1 MQSSMRSRIA
11 VCLASAVLVAAM
23 AACSRQ
29 EPAAESAASA
39 AYEGGAEEVAADAAT
54 SPAAPPMA
62 QAPMADHA
70 AEREA
75 APQAGEGAVD
85 QRAVDQRVVD
95 QRAVDPGQ
103 LTSIATNQ
111 NDPDR
116 KFIRTARADFRV
128 KDVYAATMA
137 IEDAVA
143 GQGGFVLRNDIQAQ
157 TLRAVSHP
165 VGDGKRLQLT
175 EYTVR
180 GSLVVRVPSDRTQ
193 AFLREIAPQM
203 AFLDQRSM
211 EAVDARFQILRQQ
224 LAWQREQQTQQA
236 LGDAV
241 QANDRLDR
249 KAEVIAAQGGAKLQR
264 DEALIQRKEF
274 EDKVAFSTIELS
286 LYQSPKVERNESV
299 DTDAMFDSH
308 RPSFFVRLGEALR
321 TGWYV
326 VLDVFVALMHV
337 WPLWLLGG
345 LGLWGLRRW
354 TASRRRAAPPRR
366 ENEG

>member
-11 VCLASAVLVAAM
+11 VCLASAVLVTAV
-23 AACSRQ
+23 AACSKH
-29 EPAAESAASA
+29 EPAAESAAASA
-39 AYEGGAEEVAADAAT
+39 AYEGGAEEVAADAAAA
-54 SPAAPPMA
+54 PAAPPMA
-62 QAPMADHA
+62 QAGMADQA

-75 APQAGEGAVD
+75 APPLDEG
-85 QRAVDQRVVD
+85 VVD
-95 QRAVDPGQ
+95 PAQ
-103 LTSIATNQ
+103 LASIATSQ
-111 NDPDR
+111 ADPGR
-116 KFIRTARADFRV
+116 KFIRTARASFRV
-128 KDVYAATMA
+128 KEVYAAAMA

-175 EYTVR
+175 EYTMR

-211 EAVDARFQILRQQ
+211 DAVDAQFQILRQQ

-241 QANDRLDR
+241 SAGDRLDR

-321 TGWYV
+321 TGWYA

-345 LGLWGLRRW
+345 LGLWALRTW

-366 ENEG
+366 QNEG

>member
-11 VCLASAVLVAAM
+11 VCLASAVLVTAV
-23 AACSRQ
+23 AACSKH
-29 EPAAESAASA
+29 EPAAESAAASA
-39 AYEGGAEEVAADAAT
+39 AYEGGAEEVAADAAAA
-54 SPAAPPMA
+54 PAAPPMA
-62 QAPMADHA
+62 QAGMADQA

-75 APQAGEGAVD
+75 APPLDEG
-85 QRAVDQRVVD
+85 VVD
-95 QRAVDPGQ
+95 PAQ
-103 LTSIATNQ
+103 LASIATSQ
-111 NDPDR
+111 ADPGR
-116 KFIRTARADFRV
+116 KFIRTARASFRV
-128 KDVYAATMA
+128 KEVYAAAMA

-175 EYTVR
+175 EYTMR

-211 EAVDARFQILRQQ
+211 DAVDAQFQILRQQ

-241 QANDRLDR
+241 SAGDRLDR

-321 TGWYV
+321 TGWYA

-345 LGLWGLRRW
+345 LGLWGLRTW

-366 ENEG
+366 QNEG

>member
-11 VCLASAVLVAAM
+11 VCLASTVLVTAV

-29 EPAAESAASA
+29 ESAAESAAASA
-39 AYEGGAEEVAADAAT
+39 AYEGGAEEVAADAAAA
-54 SPAAPPMA
+54 PAAPPMA
-62 QAPMADHA
+62 QAPMADRA
-70 AEREA
+70 AERELS
-75 APQAGEGAVD
+75 PQVEGG
-85 QRAVDQRVVD
+85 VVD
-95 QRAVDPGQ
+95 AAQVDPAQ
-103 LTSIATNQ
+103 VASIATSQ
-111 NDPDR
+111 LDPGR
-116 KFIRTARADFRV
+116 KFIRTARASFRV
-128 KDVYAATMA
+128 KEVYAAAMA

-143 GQGGFVLRNDIQAQ
+143 GQGGFVIRNDIQAQ

-175 EYTVR
+175 EYTMR

-211 EAVDARFQILRQQ
+211 EAADAQFQILRQQ

-241 QANDRLDR
+241 SSGDRLDR

-274 EDKVAFSTIELS
+274 EDRVAFSTIELS

-299 DTDAMFDSH
+299 DTDAMFDRH

-321 TGWYV
+321 TGWYA

-345 LGLWGLRRW
+345 LGLWGLRKW
-354 TASRRRAAPPRR
+354 TASRTARRTPPRL

>member
-11 VCLASAVLVAAM
+11 ACLTAAALAAAV
-23 AACSRQ
+23 AACSKH
-29 EPAAESAASA
+29 ESPAEAAAEKASA
-39 AYEGGAEEVAADAAT
+39 EVAAADAAA
-54 SPAAPPMA
+54 PAAPPMV
-62 QAPMADHA
+62 QVPMRGNA

-75 APQAGEGAVD
+75 AADMAEGAVAT
-85 QRAVDQRVVD
+85 QQYETRVEDARVN
-95 QRAVDPGQ
+95 PGQ
-103 LTSIATNQ
+103 LTSIATSQ
-111 NDPDR
+111 ADPAR
-116 KFIRTARADFRV
+116 RFIRTARASFRV
-128 KDVYAATMA
+128 KEVYPATMA

-143 GQGGFVLRNDIQAQ
+143 AQGGFVLRNDIQAQ

-175 EYTVR
+175 EYTMR

-211 EAVDARFQILRQQ
+211 EAVDAQFQILRQQ

-241 QANDRLDR
+241 SAGDRLDR

-264 DEALIQRKEF
+264 DEALIQQKEF
-274 EDKVAFSTIELS
+274 EDRVAFSTIELS

-321 TGWYV
+321 TGWYA

-345 LGLWGLRRW
+345 LGLWGLRTW
-354 TASRRRAAPPRR
+354 TLSRRRVAPPRR

>member
-1 MQSSMRSRIA
+1 MRSKA
-11 VCLASAVLVAAM
+11 TVWLALAVLVTVV

-29 EPAAESAASA
+29 EPAGESAA
-39 AYEGGAEEVAADAAT
+39 YKGATEEVAAADAAAPA
-54 SPAAPPMA
+54 SPAEPPMA
-62 QAPMADHA
+62 QAPMDRSRM
-70 AEREA
+70 AERAAARGDAQSAAGGDSADIEEA
-75 APQAGEGAVD
+75 
-85 QRAVDQRVVD
+85 VVD
-95 QRAVDPGQ
+95 PSQMV
-103 LTSIATNQ
+103 SIATSQ
-111 NDPDR
+111 EDAGR
-116 KFIRTARADFRV
+116 KFMRTARASFRV
-128 KDVYAATMA
+128 KDVYTAAMA

-143 GQGGFVLRNDIQAQ
+143 AQGGFVLRNDIQAQ

-175 EYTVR
+175 EYTVQ
-180 GSLVVRVPSDRTQ
+180 GSLLVRVPSDRTQ

-211 EAVDARFQILRQQ
+211 EATDVQFQILRQQ
-224 LAWQREQQTQQA
+224 LAWQREQQTQLA

-241 QANDRLDR
+241 QAGDRLDR

-274 EDKVAFSTIELS
+274 EDKVAYSSIDLS

-321 TGWYV
+321 TGWYA

-345 LGLWGLRRW
+345 LGLWVLRKW
-354 TASRRRAAPPRR
+354 TVSRASRRTPPPRPDAA
-366 ENEG
+366 G

>member
-11 VCLASAVLVAAM
+11 VCLAAAVLVTAV
-23 AACSRQ
+23 AACSKQ
-29 EPAAESAASA
+29 ESAAESAASA
-39 AYEGGAEEVAADAAT
+39 AYEGGAEEVAADAAAA
-54 SPAAPPMA
+54 PAAPPMA
-62 QAPMADHA
+62 QAPMADQTA
-70 AEREA
+70 KREA
-75 APQAGEGAVD
+75 APQVDEGAVE
-85 QRAVDQRVVD
+85 
-95 QRAVDPGQ
+95 QRAVDPAQ
-103 LTSIATNQ
+103 LTSIATHQ
-111 NDPDR
+111 ADPGR
-116 KFIRTARADFRV
+116 KFIRTARASFRV
-128 KDVYAATMA
+128 KEVYAATMA

-175 EYTVR
+175 EYTMR

-211 EAVDARFQILRQQ
+211 EAADAQFQILRQQ

-241 QANDRLDR
+241 SAGDRLDR
-249 KAEVIAAQGGAKLQR
+249 KAEVIAARGGAKLQR
-264 DEALIQRKEF
+264 DEALIQQKEF
-274 EDKVAFSTIELS
+274 EDRVAFSTIELS
-286 LYQSPKVERNESV
+286 LYQSPKVERTESV

-345 LGLWGLRRW
+345 LGLWGLRKW
-354 TASRRRAAPPRR
+354 TVSRTARRTPPPRPDA
-366 ENEG
+366 EG

>member
-11 VCLASAVLVAAM
+11 VCLASAVLVTAV
-23 AACSRQ
+23 AACSKQ
-29 EPAAESAASA
+29 ESAAESAASA
-39 AYEGGAEEVAADAAT
+39 AYEGGAEEAAADAAAA
-54 SPAAPPMA
+54 PAAPPMA
-62 QAPMADHA
+62 QAGMMDHA
-70 AEREA
+70 AEREPV
-75 APQAGEGAVD
+75 PQADEA
-85 QRAVDQRVVD
+85 VVD
-95 QRAVDPGQ
+95 PAQLASIATSQVDPG
-103 LTSIATNQ
+103 
-111 NDPDR
+111 R
-116 KFIRTARADFRV
+116 KFIRTARASFRV
-128 KDVYAATMA
+128 KEVYAATMA

-175 EYTVR
+175 EYTMR

-211 EAVDARFQILRQQ
+211 EAADAQFQILRQQ

-241 QANDRLDR
+241 SAGDRLDR
-249 KAEVIAAQGGAKLQR
+249 KAEIIAARGGAKLQR
-264 DEALIQRKEF
+264 DEALIQQKEF
-274 EDKVAFSTIELS
+274 EDRVAFSTIELS
-286 LYQSPKVERNESV
+286 LYQSPKVERTESV

-345 LGLWGLRRW
+345 LGLWGLRTW
-354 TASRRRAAPPRR
+354 TLSRRRVAPRR
-366 ENEG
+366 ENED

>member
-11 VCLASAVLVAAM
+11 VCLASAVLVTAV
-23 AACSRQ
+23 AACSKH
-29 EPAAESAASA
+29 EPAAESAAASA
-39 AYEGGAEEVAADAAT
+39 AYEGGAEEVAADAAAA
-54 SPAAPPMA
+54 PAAPPMA
-62 QAPMADHA
+62 QAGMADQA

-75 APQAGEGAVD
+75 APPLDEG
-85 QRAVDQRVVD
+85 VVD
-95 QRAVDPGQ
+95 PAQ
-103 LTSIATNQ
+103 LASIATSQ
-111 NDPDR
+111 ADPGR
-116 KFIRTARADFRV
+116 KFVRTARASFRV
-128 KDVYAATMA
+128 KEVYAAAMA

-175 EYTVR
+175 EYTMR

-211 EAVDARFQILRQQ
+211 DAVDAQFQILRQQ

-241 QANDRLDR
+241 SAGDRLDR

-321 TGWYV
+321 TGWYA

-345 LGLWGLRRW
+345 LGLWGLRTW

-366 ENEG
+366 QNEG

>member
-11 VCLASAVLVAAM
+11 ACLTAAALAAAV
-23 AACSRQ
+23 AACSKH
-29 EPAAESAASA
+29 ESPAEAAAEKASA
-39 AYEGGAEEVAADAAT
+39 EVAAADAAA
-54 SPAAPPMA
+54 PAAPPMA
-62 QAPMADHA
+62 QVPMRGNA

-75 APQAGEGAVD
+75 AADMAEGAVAT
-85 QRAVDQRVVD
+85 QQYETRVEEA
-95 QRAVDPGQ
+95 RVDPGQ
-103 LTSIATNQ
+103 ITSIAASQ
-111 NDPDR
+111 ADPAR
-116 KFIRTARADFRV
+116 RFIRTARASFRV
-128 KDVYAATMA
+128 KDVYAAAMA

-143 GQGGFVLRNDIQAQ
+143 EQGGFVLRNDIQAQ

-175 EYTVR
+175 EYTVQ
-180 GSLVVRVPSDRTQ
+180 GSLLVRVPSDRTQ
-193 AFLREIAPQM
+193 AFLRAIAPQM
-203 AFLDQRSM
+203 AFLDQRNL
-211 EAVDARFQILRQQ
+211 EATDVQFQILRQQ

-241 QANDRLDR
+241 QTGDRLDR
-249 KAEVIAAQGGAKLQR
+249 KAEVIAAQGDAKLQR
-264 DEALIQRKEF
+264 DEALVQRREF
-274 EDKVAFSTIELS
+274 EDKVAFSTIDLS

-345 LGLWGLRRW
+345 LGLWVLRRW
-354 TASRRRAAPPRR
+354 TVSRAARRTPPPRPDAA
-366 ENEG
+366 G

>member
-1 MQSSMRSRIA
+1 MQSSKRSRIA
-11 VCLASAVLVAAM
+11 VCLASIVLVAAV
-23 AACSRQ
+23 AACSKH
-29 EPAAESAASA
+29 EPAAESASSFK
-39 AYEGGAEEVAADAAT
+39 GGAEEAAADAAAA
-54 SPAAPPMA
+54 PAAPPLA
-62 QAPMADHA
+62 QAGMADHA

-75 APQAGEGAVD
+75 APQADDA
-85 QRAVDQRVVD
+85 VVD
-95 QRAVDPGQ
+95 PAQ
-103 LTSIATNQ
+103 LTSIATSQ
-111 NDPDR
+111 VDPGR
-116 KFIRTARADFRV
+116 RFVRTARANFRV

-175 EYTVR
+175 EYTVQ

-211 EAVDARFQILRQQ
+211 EAVDAQFQILRQQ
-224 LAWQREQQTQQA
+224 LAWQREQQTQEA

-241 QANDRLDR
+241 RASDRLDR

-264 DEALIQRKEF
+264 DEALIQQKEF
-274 EDKVAFSTIELS
+274 EDKVAFSTIDLS

-321 TGWYV
+321 TGWYA
-326 VLDVFVALMHV
+326 VLDVFVALMHA

-345 LGLWGLRRW
+345 LGLWGLRKW
-354 TASRRRAAPPRR
+354 TVSRATRRTPPRL

>member
-11 VCLASAVLVAAM
+11 VCLASAVLVTAV
-23 AACSRQ
+23 AACSKQ
-29 EPAAESAASA
+29 ESAAESAASA
-39 AYEGGAEEVAADAAT
+39 AYEGGAEEAATDAAAA
-54 SPAAPPMA
+54 PAAPPMA
-62 QAPMADHA
+62 QAGMMDHA

-75 APQAGEGAVD
+75 APQADEA
-85 QRAVDQRVVD
+85 VVD
-95 QRAVDPGQ
+95 PAQLASIATSQVDPG
-103 LTSIATNQ
+103 
-111 NDPDR
+111 R
-116 KFIRTARADFRV
+116 KFIRTARASFRV
-128 KDVYAATMA
+128 KEVYAATMA

-175 EYTVR
+175 EYTMR

-211 EAVDARFQILRQQ
+211 EAADAQFQILRQQ

-241 QANDRLDR
+241 SAGDRLDR
-249 KAEVIAAQGGAKLQR
+249 KAEIIAARGGAKLQR
-264 DEALIQRKEF
+264 DEALIQQKEF
-274 EDKVAFSTIELS
+274 EDRVAFSTIELS
-286 LYQSPKVERNESV
+286 LYQSPKVERTESV

-326 VLDVFVALMHV
+326 VLDAFVALMHV

-345 LGLWGLRRW
+345 LGLWGLRTW
-354 TASRRRAAPPRR
+354 TLSRRRVAPRR

>member
-11 VCLASAVLVAAM
+11 VCLASAVLVTAV
-23 AACSRQ
+23 AACGRQ
-29 EPAAESAASA
+29 ESAAESAAASA
-39 AYEGGAEEVAADAAT
+39 AYEGGAEEVAADAAAA
-54 SPAAPPMA
+54 PAAPPMA
-62 QAPMADHA
+62 QAGMMDHA
-70 AEREA
+70 AERKA
-75 APQAGEGAVD
+75 VPQADEA
-85 QRAVDQRVVD
+85 VVD
-95 QRAVDPGQ
+95 PAQLASIATSQVDPG
-103 LTSIATNQ
+103 
-111 NDPDR
+111 R
-116 KFIRTARADFRV
+116 KFIRTARASFRV
-128 KDVYAATMA
+128 KEVYAATMA

-175 EYTVR
+175 EYTMR

-211 EAVDARFQILRQQ
+211 EAADAQFQILRQQ

-241 QANDRLDR
+241 SAGDRLDR
-249 KAEVIAAQGGAKLQR
+249 KAEIIAARGGAKLQR
-264 DEALIQRKEF
+264 DEALIQQKEF
-274 EDKVAFSTIELS
+274 EDRVAFSTIELS
-286 LYQSPKVERNESV
+286 LYQSPKVERTESV

>member
-11 VCLASAVLVAAM
+11 VCLASAVLVTAV
-23 AACSRQ
+23 AACSKH
-29 EPAAESAASA
+29 EPAAESAAASA
-39 AYEGGAEEVAADAAT
+39 AYEGSAEEVAADAAAAA
-54 SPAAPPMA
+54 PAAPPMA
-62 QAPMADHA
+62 QAGMADQA

-75 APQAGEGAVD
+75 APPLDEG
-85 QRAVDQRVVD
+85 VVD
-95 QRAVDPGQ
+95 PAQ
-103 LTSIATNQ
+103 LASIATSQ
-111 NDPDR
+111 ADPGR
-116 KFIRTARADFRV
+116 KFIRTARASFRV
-128 KDVYAATMA
+128 KEVYAAAMA

-175 EYTVR
+175 EYTMR

-211 EAVDARFQILRQQ
+211 DAVDAQFQILRQQ

-241 QANDRLDR
+241 SAGDRLDR

-321 TGWYV
+321 TGWYA

-345 LGLWGLRRW
+345 LGLWALRTW

-366 ENEG
+366 QNEG

>member
-11 VCLASAVLVAAM
+11 VSLASAVLVVAM
-23 AACSRQ
+23 TACSRQ
-29 EPAAESAASA
+29 ESAAESAAF
-39 AYEGGAEEVAADAAT
+39 EGAAEEVAAADAAA
-54 SPAAPPMA
+54 PAPAPPMA
-62 QAPMADHA
+62 QAAMAGRA

-75 APQAGEGAVD
+75 PPQVDEG
-85 QRAVDQRVVD
+85 VVD
-95 QRAVDPGQ
+95 PAQ
-103 LTSIATNQ
+103 LTSIATSQ
-111 NDPDR
+111 ADSGR
-116 KFIRTARADFRV
+116 RFIRTARASFRV
-128 KDVYAATMA
+128 KEVYAAAMA

-143 GQGGFVLRNDIQAQ
+143 GQGGFVIRNDIQAQ

-175 EYTVR
+175 EYTMR

-211 EAVDARFQILRQQ
+211 DAVDAQFQILRQQ

-241 QANDRLDR
+241 SPGDRLDR

-264 DEALIQRKEF
+264 DEALVQRKEF

-308 RPSFFVRLGEALR
+308 RPRFFVRLGEALR
-321 TGWYV
+321 TGWYA
-326 VLDVFVALMHV
+326 VLDVFVALMHA
-337 WPLWLLGG
+337 WPLWLLAG
-345 LGLWGLRRW
+345 LGLWGLRTW
-354 TASRRRAAPPRR
+354 TRSRRPAAAPRR
-366 ENEG
+366 ESGD

>member
-11 VCLASAVLVAAM
+11 VCLASAVLVTAV
-23 AACSRQ
+23 AACSKQ
-29 EPAAESAASA
+29 ESAAESTAASA
-39 AYEGGAEEVAADAAT
+39 AYEGGAEEVAADAAAA
-54 SPAAPPMA
+54 PAAPPMA
-62 QAPMADHA
+62 QAPMGDHA

-75 APQAGEGAVD
+75 APPLDEG
-85 QRAVDQRVVD
+85 VVD
-95 QRAVDPGQ
+95 PVQ
-103 LTSIATNQ
+103 LASIATSQ
-111 NDPDR
+111 ADPGR
-116 KFIRTARADFRV
+116 KFIRTARASFRV
-128 KDVYAATMA
+128 KEVYAAAMA

-175 EYTVR
+175 EYTMR

-211 EAVDARFQILRQQ
+211 DAADAQFQILRQQ

-241 QANDRLDR
+241 SSGDRLDR

-274 EDKVAFSTIELS
+274 EDRVAFSTIELS

-299 DTDAMFDSH
+299 DTAAMFDSH

-321 TGWYV
+321 TGWYA

-345 LGLWGLRRW
+345 LGWWGLRKW
-354 TASRRRAAPPRR
+354 TASRTARRTPPRR
-366 ENEG
+366 PDAEG

>member
-11 VCLASAVLVAAM
+11 ASQTAAALAAAV
-23 AACSRQ
+23 AACSKH
-29 EPAAESAASA
+29 EPAAEATS
-39 AYEGGAEEVAADAAT
+39 EVAAADAAV
-54 SPAAPPMA
+54 PAAPPMA
-62 QAPMADHA
+62 QAPMRGKA

-75 APQAGEGAVD
+75 ALDMAEGAVAMQD
-85 QRAVDQRVVD
+85 YETRVDDSRVE
-95 QRAVDPGQ
+95 PGQ
-103 LTSIATNQ
+103 LTSIATSQ
-111 NDPDR
+111 VDPGR
-116 KFIRTARADFRV
+116 RFIRTARASFRV
-128 KDVYAATMA
+128 KEVYAAAMA

-175 EYTVR
+175 EYTMR
-180 GSLVVRVPSDRTQ
+180 ASLVVRVPSDRTQ

-211 EAVDARFQILRQQ
+211 DAVDAQFQILRQQ

-241 QANDRLDR
+241 QAGDRLDR

-264 DEALIQRKEF
+264 DEALVQQKEF
-274 EDKVAFSTIELS
+274 EDRVAFSTIDLS

-321 TGWYV
+321 MGWYA

-345 LGLWGLRRW
+345 LGLWGLRKW
-354 TASRRRAAPPRR
+354 TASRRRIASSRR
-366 ENEG
+366 ENEE

>member
-11 VCLASAVLVAAM
+11 VCLASAVLVTAV
-23 AACSRQ
+23 AACGRQ
-29 EPAAESAASA
+29 ESAAESAAASA
-39 AYEGGAEEVAADAAT
+39 AYEGGAEEVAADAAAA
-54 SPAAPPMA
+54 PAAPPMA
-62 QAPMADHA
+62 QAGMMDHA
-70 AEREA
+70 AERKA
-75 APQAGEGAVD
+75 VPQADEA
-85 QRAVDQRVVD
+85 VVD
-95 QRAVDPGQ
+95 PAQ
-103 LTSIATNQ
+103 LTSIATHQ
-111 NDPDR
+111 ADPGR
-116 KFIRTARADFRV
+116 KFIRTARASFRV
-128 KDVYAATMA
+128 KEVYAATMA

-175 EYTVR
+175 EYTMR

-211 EAVDARFQILRQQ
+211 EAADAQFQILRQQ

-236 LGDAV
+236 LGNAV
-241 QANDRLDR
+241 SAGDRLDR

-264 DEALIQRKEF
+264 DEALIQQKEF
-274 EDKVAFSTIELS
+274 EDRVAFSTIELS

-354 TASRRRAAPPRR
+354 TASRRRVAPPRR

>member
-11 VCLASAVLVAAM
+11 VCLASAVLVTAV
-23 AACSRQ
+23 AACGKH
-29 EPAAESAASA
+29 EPAAESAAASA
-39 AYEGGAEEVAADAAT
+39 AYEGGAEEVAADAAAA
-54 SPAAPPMA
+54 PAAPPMA
-62 QAPMADHA
+62 QAGMADQA

-75 APQAGEGAVD
+75 APPLDEG
-85 QRAVDQRVVD
+85 VVD
-95 QRAVDPGQ
+95 PAQ
-103 LTSIATNQ
+103 LASIATSQ
-111 NDPDR
+111 ADPGR
-116 KFIRTARADFRV
+116 KFIRTARASFRV
-128 KDVYAATMA
+128 KEVYAAAMA

-175 EYTVR
+175 EYTMR

-211 EAVDARFQILRQQ
+211 DAVDAQFQILRQQ

-241 QANDRLDR
+241 SAGDRLDR

-321 TGWYV
+321 TGWYA

-345 LGLWGLRRW
+345 LGLWALRTW

-366 ENEG
+366 QNEG